1 MQKPVPSKRHRT
13 IPEIRQLLAR
23 FLRSGLSQLHFA
35 RNEGVCLSV
44 ARHDN
49 RGGFRKDNLRD
60 LAPIFLTLSGNF
72 KIPGAFASFFR
83 CHAGPSH

>member
-1 MQKPVPSKRHRT
+1 VTRLHAKVDVSGGQDV
-13 IPEIRQLLAR
+13 LAC
-23 FLRSGLSQLHFA
+23 GEVA
-35 RNEGVCLSV
+35 CLALDALEVAAGRRGV

-60 LAPIFLTLSGNF
+60 LAPIFPTLSGNF
-72 KIPGAFASFFR
+72 QIPGVFASFFR